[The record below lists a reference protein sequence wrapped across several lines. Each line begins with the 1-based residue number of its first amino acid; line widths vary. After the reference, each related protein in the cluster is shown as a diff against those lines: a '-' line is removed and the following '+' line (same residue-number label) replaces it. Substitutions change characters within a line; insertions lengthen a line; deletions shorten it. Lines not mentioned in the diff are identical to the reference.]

1 MNWKKPTS
9 RRGLSKRS
17 VLLLLAL
24 VVLTFFWFMS
34 DNKWSF
40 SRFLNFSAPRCKNGK
55 GTCFYVEGF
64 QGCGFFRTAACLAQ
78 KLEEQHQGE
87 VKVFVTMRS
96 RESWPQALE
105 ERKKEIPGSE
115 EHRTSPIV
123 YEVREMVLSIY
134 LNLSFCCRVV
144 LQKMTRHQPAS
155 SLLGALQSFFKKLQ
169 EDLGQLTC
177 QIVRTFDLRES
188 KFCLGQY

>member
-1 MNWKKPTS
+1 MWRVFKVVGFS
-9 RRGLSKRS
+9 EQVSSLSINIMYRKLDC
-17 VLLLLAL
+17 VI
-24 VVLTFFWFMS
+24 
-34 DNKWSF
+34 K
-40 SRFLNFSAPRCKNGK
+40 
-55 GTCFYVEGF
+55 
-64 QGCGFFRTAACLAQ
+64 AACLAQ